1 MIRPL
6 ELNDLDIV
14 NDLINDCNYIIN
26 EYELEKNSYVYLI
39 DNKIVAFISYVIFFE
54 RAELNYIFVS
64 YDYRRLHIA
73 SVLMEHMLNECKQK
87 QVLTVDLEVNSTN
100 VHAINL
106 YKKYDFEIINIR
118 KKYYEGNDGYLMIKE
133 IR

>member
-64 YDYRRLHIA
+64 PDYRGLHIA
-73 SVLMEHMLNECKQK
+73 SDLMEHMLNECKQK

>member
-64 YDYRRLHIA
+64 PNYRRLHIA

-87 QVLTVDLEVNSTN
+87 QVSTVDLEVNSTN

>member
-64 YDYRRLHIA
+64 PDYRGIHIA
-73 SVLMEHMLNECKQK
+73 SDLMEHMLNECKQK

>member
-64 YDYRRLHIA
+64 PDYRGLHIA
-73 SVLMEHMLNECKQK
+73 SDLMEHMLNECKQK
-87 QVLTVDLEVNSTN
+87 QVSTVDLEVNSTN